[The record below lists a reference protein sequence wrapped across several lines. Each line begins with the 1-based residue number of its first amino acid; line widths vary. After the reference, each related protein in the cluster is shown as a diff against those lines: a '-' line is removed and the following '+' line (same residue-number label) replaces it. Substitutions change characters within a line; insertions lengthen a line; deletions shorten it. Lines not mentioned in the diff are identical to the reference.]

1 MRTPSALSCFSEVFP
16 GVQAQHHLVN
26 IIVGIQGIVCA
37 EATAHVP
44 ELPSLGILPPQDFP
58 FVLAFLKLLVPLS
71 FFLEDRAVGRPCH
84 EESPQLGQQTG
95 AIVVEISLIYLAAQ
109 CTALH
114 LFLIFS
120 FCLFGF
126 FL

>member
-1 MRTPSALSCFSEVFP
+1 M
-16 GVQAQHHLVN
+16 
-26 IIVGIQGIVCA
+26 CA

-44 ELPSLGILPPQDFP
+44 EQLLRLGYLGSLPSLGLLPPQDFP
-58 FVLAFLKLLVPLS
+58 FVLAFLKLLLPLS

-95 AIVVEISLIYLAAQ
+95 AIVVKISLIYLAVQ

-120 FCLFGF
+120 FCLFF
-126 FL
+126 CKDE